1 MVLSPSP
8 SPPLVYLN
16 PITPVE
22 GGGLEAFRRGGMKAA
37 IFFLIREMKEK
48 KWRIENER
56 GKKKRKG
63 SVDFFLHRSLFS
75 LPFPPFDNSIIH
87 GLMYN

>member
-37 IFFLIREMKEK
+37 IFFLIREMKGK

-56 GKKKRKG
+56 GEKRKEKVP
-63 SVDFFLHRSLFS
+63 SIFSFAAPFSRFRSPL
-75 LPFPPFDNSIIH
+75 SII
-87 GLMYN
+87 LLSTV